1 MPSEERCPKNPSMP
15 KAYCSHC
22 QGTERGTV
30 SNPKFSIR
38 ASYFEGC
45 PVVEVLKDGGP
56 VHKYDDHFRF
66 GIRKA
71 QMLLA
76 CVEVLR
82 EFWQSTEEQR
92 LAFKP
97 RLIEDQR
104 TRLQVS
110 IFVEMHPDF
119 EYSTGQ
125 TVDRPWLR
133 LKVLSFDKEHIGLG
147 MIKCRAVCAV
157 KEDLQRWL
165 KKEGAFIPEVNRQIV
180 LGVE

>member
-1 MPSEERCPKNPSMP
+1 M
-15 KAYCSHC
+15 
-22 QGTERGTV
+22 
-30 SNPKFSIR
+30 
-38 ASYFEGC
+38 
-45 PVVEVLKDGGP
+45 VEVLKDGGP

-104 TRLQVS
+104 MRLQVS

-133 LKVLSFDKEHIGLG
+133 LNVVHSP
-147 MIKCRAVCAV
+147 
-157 KEDLQRWL
+157 QRSP
-165 KKEGAFIPEVNRQIV
+165 KTGQ
-180 LGVE
+180 